1 MRRKLRQ
8 LFLRWGYRI
17 DCVRFVPRQMLDPA
31 SMISLDF
38 HHAVCRRMVEV
49 GRPLNFLQIGAF
61 DGRTRDPLYP
71 YIHSHNWR
79 GIMVEPQERACDFLK
94 ILHAGNPH
102 IQIVNA
108 AIGRERGTAIL
119 YTVQGE
125 NLPEWC
131 GGLASL
137 SKESIL
143 KHRHLVPEIEDHLVA
158 QEVNVMPFIDLF
170 DSVGMKEQLD
180 VLQIDAEGADGEI
193 LRLFPFNSSRPAIVH
208 WEIKHLLKK
217 EREDCL
223 ERLLNHGYHFAS
235 SGSEDMLAVLSL

>member
-8 LFLRWGYRI
+8 LFLRWDYRI

-31 SMISLDF
+31 NMISLDF

-49 GRPLNFLQIGAF
+49 GRPLNFMQIGAF
-61 DGRTRDPLYP
+61 DGRTGDPLYP

-79 GIMVEPQERACDFLK
+79 GIMVEPQRRACDFLK
-94 ILHAGNPH
+94 ILHAGNPR

-108 AIGRERGTAIL
+108 AIGRERGTTIL
-119 YTVQGE
+119 Y
-125 NLPEWC
+125 LPEWC

-137 SKESIL
+137 SKESFL
-143 KHRHLVPEIEDHLVA
+143 KHRHLVPEIENHLIA
-158 QEVNVMPFIDLF
+158 HEVDVMPFIDLF
-170 DSVGMKEQLD
+170 DSVEMQEQLD
-180 VLQIDAEGADGEI
+180 VLQIDAEGADAKI

-208 WEIKHLLKK
+208 WEIKHLSKK

-223 ERLLNHGYHFAS
+223 DRLSNHGYRFAS
-235 SGSEDMLAVLSL
+235 SGTEDMLAVLSH